1 MTTKKN
7 LGKKNNFSLIIIH
20 FSLLLLLSTLVQ
32 ADFTR
37 DDTTKIVTDNETG
50 LQWQDNESTTKTWQN
65 AINYCEDLTLGN
77 YDDWRLPNINE
88 LTSIIDDTKISP
100 SLSSVFK
107 FFASSNYWSSTTDA
121 GYSRNAWIVY
131 FNIGIQS
138 YDNKSSSFFVRCV
151 RAGQ

>member
-1 MTTKKN
+1 MKRILLITIG
-7 LGKKNNFSLIIIH
+7 LSISL
-20 FSLLLLLSTLVQ
+20 F

-37 DDTTKIVTDNETG
+37 DDTTKIVGDNETG
-50 LQWQDNESTTKTWQN
+50 LQWQDNETVSKGWQN

-88 LTSIIDDTKISP
+88 LSSIVDDTKLNP

-107 FFASSNYWSSTTDA
+107 SFASSSYWSSTTYA
-121 GYSRNAWIVY
+121 GTSHYAWYVH
-131 FNIGIQS
+131 FSHGSQDGS
-138 YDNKSSSFFVRCV
+138 DKSNSFYVRCV

>member
-1 MTTKKN
+1 MKRILLITIG
-7 LGKKNNFSLIIIH
+7 LSISL
-20 FSLLLLLSTLVQ
+20 F

-50 LQWQDNESTTKTWQN
+50 LQWQDNESTTKTWQD

-107 FFASSNYWSSTTDA
+107 FFASNFYWSSTTSA
-121 GYSRNAWIVY
+121 GSSSLAWSVY
-131 FNIGIQS
+131 F
-138 YDNKSSSFFVRCV
+138 YDGGQDYHYKYGSHFVRCV

>member
-1 MTTKKN
+1 MKRILLITIG
-7 LGKKNNFSLIIIH
+7 LSISL
-20 FSLLLLLSTLVQ
+20 F

-37 DDTTKIVTDNETG
+37 DDTTKIVVDNETG
-50 LQWQDNESTTKTWQN
+50 LQWQDNETVSKSWQN

-88 LTSIIDDTKISP
+88 LSSIVDDTKLNP

-107 FFASSNYWSSTTDA
+107 SFASNSYWSSTTYA
-121 GYSRNAWIVY
+121 GTSYYAWYVY
-131 FNIGIQS
+131 FS
-138 YDNKSSSFFVRCV
+138 YGYQYYYYKSHSYYVRCV

>member
-1 MTTKKN
+1 MKRILLITIG
-7 LGKKNNFSLIIIH
+7 LSISL
-20 FSLLLLLSTLVQ
+20 F

-37 DDTTKIVTDNETG
+37 DDTTKIVGDNETG
-50 LQWQDNESTTKTWQN
+50 LQWQDNETVSKGWQN

-88 LTSIIDDTKISP
+88 LSSIVDDTKLNP

-107 FFASSNYWSSTTDA
+107 SFASGYYWSSTTYAGNSSNAWYVFFYDGNQSYYYK
-121 GYSRNAWIVY
+121 GYSLY
-131 FNIGIQS
+131 
-138 YDNKSSSFFVRCV
+138 VRCV